1 MSSFCNCHTQGQT
14 KLHSSASGCILVV
27 AEHSNT
33 DRHYTASVTNVTFLQ
48 DGANVSSLKLSK
60 KSKRKQSSHHIMTS
74 VSHSV
79 CLYLF
84 VPRCLLVSPFSIA
97 HLPFFLPPQAK
108 LQLSDFSLLGS
119 FQLDLLT
126 SHSPLCV
133 CACCVYMKVRV
144 CMCVSVFSV
153 YVTVCD
159 TLGKDTMV
167 NSIKKPLIFQ
177 HSKRSQCPPT
187 LLLFLSLTHSI
198 TKNESI
204 TGDS

>member
-1 MSSFCNCHTQGQT
+1 MSHPKGQT
-14 KLHSSASGCILVV
+14 KLHPSASGCILVV

-60 KSKRKQSSHHIMTS
+60 KSKRKQSSHHIMTF

-133 CACCVYMKVRV
+133 CVLCVYESA
-144 CMCVSVFSV
+144 CV
-153 YVTVCD
+153 YVCFRVQCVCNC
-159 TLGKDTMV
+159 V
-167 NSIKKPLIFQ
+167 
-177 HSKRSQCPPT
+177 
-187 LLLFLSLTHSI
+187 
-198 TKNESI
+198 
-204 TGDS
+204 